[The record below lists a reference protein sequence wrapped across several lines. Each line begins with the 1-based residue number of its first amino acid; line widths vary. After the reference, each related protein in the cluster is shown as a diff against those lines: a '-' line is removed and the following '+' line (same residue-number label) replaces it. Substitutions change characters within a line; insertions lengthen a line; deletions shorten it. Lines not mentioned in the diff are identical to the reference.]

1 MRRGHC
7 RGAEWS
13 SGHVTTGTAHCTAAG
28 TALVLRRGSGDCN
41 NSESDLAARHMA
53 APSTQHPAAGTLQIS
68 ADCGRGRRLRLA
80 TCPCPDLQ
88 LNAQRGAIGPC
99 TLSGFI
105 RASFYRTIIFI
116 LLLNMNSATLQ
127 HTHWH
132 TVKLFRLDRIEKTH
146 AQRILMYVM

>member
-41 NSESDLAARHMA
+41 NSESELAARHMA
-53 APSTQHPAAGTLQIS
+53 APSSRHS
-68 ADCGRGRRLRLA
+68 ADHGRLWQGSPTPPRHLPRLS
-80 TCPCPDLQ
+80 
-88 LNAQRGAIGPC
+88 AQRGDIGPRI
-99 TLSGFI
+99 LSGFI
-105 RASFYRTIIFI
+105 RASFYRTII

-127 HTHWH
+127 QTLRHT
-132 TVKLFRLDRIEKTH
+132 
-146 AQRILMYVM
+146 AQFFPFQQTS